1 MVGGAGSRIPAPYLD
16 GAVVNGIQKRLAVI
30 LNEDLLRR
38 ILLEKL
44 GEQQPAEDL
53 TGRIQE
59 KLAGTRQQIRRLVDA
74 LAQGADLSSVKDR
87 LGDLEQERGHLEG
100 ELERIRAAVLTR
112 PEDLNSVI
120 NDLIGRL
127 GQFGDVLKAGSVEEQ
142 RRWCASSF
150 RKSG

>member
-1 MVGGAGSRIPAPYLD
+1 MCRSWPLGHLFMVGGAESRIPAPYLD

-59 KLAGTRQQIRRLVDA
+59 KLAGTRQIRRLVDA

-127 GQFGDVLKAGSVEEQ
+127 GQFGD
-142 RRWCASSF
+142 C
-150 RKSG
+150 

>member
-1 MVGGAGSRIPAPYLD
+1 MVGGAESRIPAPYLD

-59 KLAGTRQQIRRLVDA
+59 KLAGTRQIRRLVDA

-127 GQFGDVLKAGSVEEQ
+127 GQFGD
-142 RRWCASSF
+142 C
-150 RKSG
+150 